1 MAYNYLCLHNHL
13 SYKQVLPWQLSCRW
27 YISCIRLV
35 VKADICLYF
44 GSLINQ
50 KGWKLQH
57 AFCTLKLCLV
67 SENPGGAVFRYRA
80 KHTCMSKMQIWQ
92 KLHFQHFNHIT
103 LKCNIYMI
111 HVLNIAMHKVYMFL
125 VKIQA
130 VWKWGIYTV
139 NSLYNDH
146 SKDGPKY
153 S

>member
-80 KHTCMSKMQIWQ
+80 KHTCIYSLLAVIWIRPFVSHQIQ
-92 KLHFQHFNHIT
+92 LNSSADCCTSSEFIT
-103 LKCNIYMI
+103 LHRRASQFTDYSESMN
-111 HVLNIAMHKVYMFL
+111 
-125 VKIQA
+125 
-130 VWKWGIYTV
+130 
-139 NSLYNDH
+139 LY
-146 SKDGPKY
+146 KDVVSEFVCWIRVCAAG
-153 S
+153 